1 MPAYRDADISV
12 GTWIELTNTVPM
24 RYEVSH
30 SDATAA
36 LYFGPHD
43 NHVLVVGR
51 ENLARMLS
59 VATDALAE
67 LNRDD
72 ALTTG

>member
-12 GTWIELTNTVPM
+12 GTWIELTNAVPM

-30 SDATAA
+30 SDDTAA

-43 NHVLVVGR
+43 NHVLVLGR
-51 ENLARMLS
+51 ENLARMLAMAS
-59 VATDALAE
+59 AALAE
-67 LNRDD
+67 LDEP
-72 ALTTG
+72 A